1 MFANGL
7 PSKNTYEDTVMT
19 DSKHDD
25 KSDNLQLQTTDLY
38 TISAKLFAIGELIKF
53 RGGEPSLDEGRVN
66 FGIGEILTD
75 LSAEILAIGGSTHK
89 NRLEHAEDE

>member
-1 MFANGL
+1 
-7 PSKNTYEDTVMT
+7 MT

-53 RGGEPSLDEGRVN
+53 RGGEPSLDEG
-66 FGIGEILTD
+66 GSIL
-75 LSAEILAIGGSTHK
+75 E
-89 NRLEHAEDE
+89 LEKY